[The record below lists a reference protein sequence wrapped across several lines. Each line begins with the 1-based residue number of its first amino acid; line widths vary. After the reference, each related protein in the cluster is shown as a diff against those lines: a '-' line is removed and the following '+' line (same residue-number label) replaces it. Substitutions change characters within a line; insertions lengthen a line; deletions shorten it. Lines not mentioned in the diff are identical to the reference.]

1 VVDATLLALEKSE
14 ANFESFNIGTGVCT
28 NVIAIANTLKKL
40 YKTNI
45 EITISGNYR
54 LGDIRD
60 NFADIT
66 KAKTLLGFEPKWNF
80 EDGISQFVNW
90 VNKQE
95 IKEDKYE
102 ISINE
107 MKEKG
112 LYK

>member
-1 VVDATLLALEKSE
+1 
-14 ANFESFNIGTGVCT
+14 
-28 NVIAIANTLKKL
+28 
-40 YKTNI
+40 
-45 EITISGNYR
+45 
-54 LGDIRD
+54 
-60 NFADIT
+60 
-66 KAKTLLGFEPKWNF
+66 
-80 EDGISQFVNW
+80 